1 MDQDQVLEFKFTVA
15 DANAILLVLGNAPYS
30 QVAGIVNAFQ
40 LQAAPQIAAAAPAE
54 EVSEEEV
61 VAE

>member
-1 MDQDQVLEFKFTVA
+1 MDQEQILEFKFTVA
-15 DANAILLVLGNAPYS
+15 EANVILAVLGDAPYGR
-30 QVAGIVNAFQ
+30 VASIVTAFQ

-54 EVSEEEV
+54 EAEEV